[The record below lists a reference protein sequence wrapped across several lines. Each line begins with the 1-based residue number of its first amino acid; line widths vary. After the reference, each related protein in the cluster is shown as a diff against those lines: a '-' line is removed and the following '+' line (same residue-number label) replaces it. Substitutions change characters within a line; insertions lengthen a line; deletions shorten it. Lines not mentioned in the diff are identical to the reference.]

1 MTSSGRDK
9 SMKAIIN
16 ATVVMP
22 GYYIPGGTVIT
33 DGDKIVAVGKGKE
46 IDTAGCEIIDAAGKY
61 VGPGLVDI
69 HTHAAEGSWY
79 YDNPVKCAKY
89 VLSHGVTSVLPALYF
104 DMDKEKLLGA
114 MRALRDAMGKEGCEN
129 ILGLYMEGPYLNPKF
144 GCCKEDNP
152 WAGKVDASNY
162 KELVEEGK
170 DIVKV
175 WCIAPEREGIENF
188 VMDVHAANKDIVFSV
203 AHSEAHPWQIER
215 FIPYGLHLGTHHTNA
230 TGTIERYSETR
241 GVCVDECVNHNDE
254 IYAELICD
262 SLGVHVDPYML
273 RYVEKIKGADKV
285 ILISDVFIGNA
296 PPPPG
301 YEDVTDINFDKSGEI
316 AGSNLTLDVAC
327 RNMMVHT
334 GCSVNSAFRYAA
346 TNPARMM
353 GLTDIGEIGVGKKA
367 NLVFVDEWFNV
378 DKVMLNGKIV

>member
-1 MTSSGRDK
+1 
-9 SMKAIIN
+9 MKAIIN

-22 GYYIPGGTVIT
+22 GYYIPDGTIVVENDVI
-33 DGDKIVAVGKGKE
+33 KAVGKAKD
-46 IDTAGCEIIDAAGKY
+46 IDTTGCEIIDANGKY

-79 YDNPVKCAKY
+79 YEAPEKCAKY

-104 DMDKEKLLGA
+104 DMDKEKLLNGIVALDKA
-114 MRALRDAMGKEGCEN
+114 MKTEGCEN
-129 ILGLYMEGPYLNPKF
+129 ILGIYMEGPYLNPKF

-152 WAGKVDASNY
+152 WKDKVDSKDYEKIVEAGKDV
-162 KELVEEGK
+162 
-170 DIVKV
+170 VKV

-188 VMDVHAANKDIVFSV
+188 VEDVHKANRDIVFSV

-215 FIPYGLHLGTHHTNA
+215 FIPYGLKCGTHHTNA

-262 SLGVHVDPYML
+262 SLGIHVDPYML
-273 RYVEKIKGADKV
+273 RYVEKIKGSDKV

-296 PPPPG
+296 PPPPE
-301 YEDVTDINFDKSGEI
+301 YEGVTDINFDKSGEI

-334 GCSVNSAFRYAA
+334 GCSVNRAFKYAS
-346 TNPARMM
+346 TNPARML
-353 GLTDIGEIGVGKKA
+353 GLCDRGEIGVGKKA

-378 DKVMLNGKIV
+378 DKVMLNGNLVK